1 MGRLPWQIAAYH
13 PPKPASA
20 HKQNQMKHN
29 GLTGFG
35 GLPRQMKLMKRPSS
49 GRKSLT
55 VHRKE
60 LAATILDCLID
71 GASDEFGQQV
81 RLLLFLAAHSHVIPN
96 MLSLVAESNPAAQ
109 WHR

>member
-1 MGRLPWQIAAYH
+1 
-13 PPKPASA
+13 
-20 HKQNQMKHN
+20 MKHN

-60 LAATILDCLID
+60 LAATILDFSI
-71 GASDEFGQQV
+71 ASSTAHLTNSVNRYDYSC
-81 RLLLFLAAHSHVIPN
+81 FLPRTG
-96 MLSLVAESNPAAQ
+96 M
-109 WHR
+109 